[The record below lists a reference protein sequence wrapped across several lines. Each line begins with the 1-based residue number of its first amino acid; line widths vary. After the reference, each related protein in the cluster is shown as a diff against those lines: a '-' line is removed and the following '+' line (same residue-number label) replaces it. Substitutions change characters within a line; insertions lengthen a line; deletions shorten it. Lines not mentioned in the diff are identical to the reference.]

1 MFCFNFYK
9 EPKKDVL
16 QEKHRK
22 LVEEAYKMSSTNRT
36 KSDELVA
43 KATEIEMKLR
53 NRLIILQ

>member
-1 MFCFNFYK
+1 
-9 EPKKDVL
+9 VL